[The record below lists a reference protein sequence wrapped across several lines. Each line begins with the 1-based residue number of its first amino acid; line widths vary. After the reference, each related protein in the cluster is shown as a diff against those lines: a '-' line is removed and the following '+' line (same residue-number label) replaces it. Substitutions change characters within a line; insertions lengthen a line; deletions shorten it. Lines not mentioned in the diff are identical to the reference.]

1 MKIQL
6 FDTTLR
12 DGTQAEGVSLSCD
25 DKLRIAARLDEF
37 GFDYIEGGWPGS
49 NPKDMEF
56 FDRAAR
62 ELSLKH
68 ARLTAFGS
76 TCKRDTDPADDP
88 QIQLLLEANTPVI
101 SLFGKSWDLHVRD
114 VLQTTP
120 EENLRMIRESVAFF
134 ASRGREV
141 VYDAEHFFDGYKKNS
156 EYAVETLRQAIVG
169 GATCIVL
176 CDTNGGCLAWEV
188 GEIVRAVRRELSAVL
203 TLPVEEGNGGRSL
216 AVQSAGKVTLGIH
229 AHNDSDTGVANSLE
243 AVRNGCS
250 HVQGT
255 INGYGERCGNAN
267 LVSIIA
273 NMQLKMGYDLVNEE
287 KLAHLTDLSHYI
299 NELANLRPNTHQP
312 FVGRSAFAHKGGTH
326 VNAVL
331 KNVDSYQHVE
341 PEDLGNQTRVLVSE
355 LSGKDNIAIKADEF
369 GVEGLSRE
377 KERAVLQQIKELENV
392 GFEFESAEA
401 SVDLM
406 LRRSQEGYQPNFS
419 LIDYSVSVANRA
431 GRGLSSEATIKA
443 EVGDR
448 IYHEVAEGNGP
459 VNALMLALRKA
470 IQGHFPHLDRM
481 HLLDYKVR
489 IINSDQGTGA
499 SVRVLITSSDG
510 VHNWTTV
517 GASTNIIEASW
528 TAISDAVEYFLINY
542 DPNVESGWPARGAD
556 IENMR
561 LASGGSIA
569 GRSRTFS
576 EEGRSAE
583 LSSAG

>member
-1 MKIQL
+1 
-6 FDTTLR
+6 
-12 DGTQAEGVSLSCD
+12 
-25 DKLRIAARLDEF
+25 
-37 GFDYIEGGWPGS
+37 
-49 NPKDMEF
+49 
-56 FDRAAR
+56 
-62 ELSLKH
+62 
-68 ARLTAFGS
+68 
-76 TCKRDTDPADDP
+76 
-88 QIQLLLEANTPVI
+88 
-101 SLFGKSWDLHVRD
+101 
-114 VLQTTP
+114 
-120 EENLRMIRESVAFF
+120 
-134 ASRGREV
+134 
-141 VYDAEHFFDGYKKNS
+141 
-156 EYAVETLRQAIVG
+156 
-169 GATCIVL
+169 
-176 CDTNGGCLAWEV
+176 
-188 GEIVRAVRRELSAVL
+188 SAVL
-203 TLPVEEGNGGRSL
+203 ALPVEDGNGGRSF
-216 AVQSAGKVTLGIH
+216 AEQSGGKVTLGIH

-312 FVGRSAFAHKGGTH
+312 FVGQSAFAHKGGTH

-341 PEDLGNQTRVLVSE
+341 PEVLGNQTRVLVSE

-542 DPNVESGWPARGAD
+542 DPNVESGLPARGAD
-556 IENMR
+556 IDNMR
-561 LASGGSIA
+561 LASGGIIA
-569 GRSRTFS
+569 GKSLTFS
-576 EEGRSAE
+576 EEERSAE